1 MTIAYKIRYR
11 RPEAPSS
18 IAVMG
23 VNGAAEAIAQMDR
36 LRALGYTIHDLTPPL
51 PVSEPDA
58 A

>member
-1 MTIAYKIRYR
+1 MTTYTIRYR

-18 IAVMG
+18 IVVMG
-23 VNGAAEAIAQMDR
+23 VPNSVEAAAQVDR

-51 PVSEPDA
+51 PVPETDGA

>member
-1 MTIAYKIRYR
+1 MTTYTIRYR

-18 IAVMG
+18 IVVMS
-23 VNGAAEAIAQMDR
+23 VPNDVEAQSQMDR

-51 PVSEPDA
+51 PASETDGA